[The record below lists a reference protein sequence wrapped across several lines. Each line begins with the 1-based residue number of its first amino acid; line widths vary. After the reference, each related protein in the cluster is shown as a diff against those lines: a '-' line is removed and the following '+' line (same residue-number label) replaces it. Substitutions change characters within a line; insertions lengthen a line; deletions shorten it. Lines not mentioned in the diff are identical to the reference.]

1 MLTIRS
7 VSQFKK
13 DYKRCVKRG
22 YEIEKLH
29 DVIRSLASEKR
40 LEARYRDHALLGE
53 YKDCRECHIGPDWL
67 LMYLLGGTEL
77 VLVRTGTHSDLFD
90 R

>member
-1 MLTIRS
+1 MLSTRS

-29 DVIRSLASEKR
+29 NVIRYLASEKE

-53 YKDCRECHIGPDWL
+53 YKDCRECHIEPDWL
-67 LMYLLGGTEL
+67 LIYLLSGTEL
-77 VLVRTGTHSDLFD
+77 VLVRTGTHSDLFE
-90 R
+90 

>member
-1 MLTIRS
+1 MLTTRG

-29 DVIRSLASEKR
+29 DVIQSLASENG
-40 LEARYRDHALLGE
+40 LEARFRDHALLGE
-53 YKDCRECHIGPDWL
+53 YKDCRECHIEPDWL
-67 LMYLLGGTEL
+67 LIYLCSETEL
-77 VLVRTGTHSDLFD
+77 VLVRTGTHSDLFE
-90 R
+90 

>member
-1 MLTIRS
+1 MLITRG

-13 DYKRCVKRG
+13 DYKRCVRRG

-29 DVIRSLASEKR
+29 NVIRSLASEKG
-40 LEARYRDHALLGE
+40 LETRYRDHALLGE

-67 LMYLLGGTEL
+67 LIYLLNETDL
-77 VLVRTGTHSDLFD
+77 VLVRTGSHSDLFE
-90 R
+90 

>member
-22 YEIEKLH
+22 YEIHKLQNIIRHLANEKG
-29 DVIRSLASEKR
+29 

-53 YKDCRECHIGPDWL
+53 YKDCRECHIEPDWL
-67 LMYLLGGTEL
+67 LIYLLSGTEL
-77 VLVRTGTHSDLFD
+77 VLVRTGTHSDLFE
-90 R
+90 